1 MRFAGAIA
9 ALALTAGAALEA
21 RALDLFG
28 DLSLQTR
35 GYPDSPAHPGQRS
48 STVGWVLEPTLH
60 GELAPATSFTFTPLY
75 RFDSADS
82 RRTHADLREA
92 YLLRHGEWGQHSWQL
107 RAGVDRVFWGVA
119 EVHNLVDIINQVDL
133 VEHPRDRPKLGQPML
148 HLAVSGDWG
157 MAETF
162 VLPYHRRQ
170 TFPGRSGRLRA
181 SRLIEDDAAYES
193 GAKERHVDVA
203 FRYSHAVGVLDIS
216 LSAFSGTSR
225 EPRFV
230 IDPSAADVPGMDA
243 PLLPFYEQIRQFGLE
258 AQLTTEPWLY
268 KMEAIRR
275 HGAQNLLGEEEDYG
289 AFILGLERTLFAI
302 FDSPY
307 DLTVLGEWLY
317 DERGS
322 RATSAWQNDVY
333 LTGFLAFNDVQGTEL
348 VAGLLAD
355 LRHNSRTLNL
365 EFKRRLAGNWSMR
378 LETFANLATDRK
390 DLTYDGRRDSF
401 AGAELIFSF

>member
-1 MRFAGAIA
+1 M
-9 ALALTAGAALEA
+9 
-21 RALDLFG
+21 
-28 DLSLQTR
+28 
-35 GYPDSPAHPGQRS
+35 
-48 STVGWVLEPTLH
+48 
-60 GELAPATSFTFTPLY
+60 
-75 RFDSADS
+75 
-82 RRTHADLREA
+82 
-92 YLLRHGEWGQHSWQL
+92 
-107 RAGVDRVFWGVA
+107 DRVFWGVA
-119 EVHNLVDIINQVDL
+119 EVHNLVDIVNQIDL
-133 VEHPRDRPKLGQPML
+133 VEHPRDRPKLGQPMM

-157 MAETF
+157 LAEAF
-162 VLPYHRRQ
+162 VLPYHRKR

-181 SRLIEDDAAYES
+181 GRLIEDDAAYES

-203 FRYSHAVGVLDIS
+203 FRYSLAVGRLDLS

-225 EPRFV
+225 EPFFIV
-230 IDPSAADVPGMDA
+230 DPDAEPSPGMGP
-243 PLLPFYEQIRQFGLE
+243 PLLPYYEQIRQYGLE
-258 AQLTTEPWLY
+258 AQFTTEPVLF

-275 HGAQNLLGEEEDYG
+275 HGAANLLGEAEDYG
-289 AFILGLERTLFAI
+289 AFIVGLERTLYAL

-348 VAGLLAD
+348 IAGLLAD

-365 EFKRRLAGNWSMR
+365 EFKRRLAGDWSIR
-378 LETFANLATDRK
+378 LEAFANLDTDRK
-390 DLTYDGRRDSF
+390 DLTYDARRDSF